1 MNKILEYIENN
12 NLGFMHQSDLARL
25 VSIALDRDNAEVY
38 TEISHLLD
46 EGDLYMVGDKKIVA
60 SNSIN
65 LKKGVL
71 HGNPR
76 GFAFCKLEDSE
87 EPDVFIPN
95 CNLKHALHKDKV
107 LIKIHKKDDKREG
120 EVVRVIK
127 RFKDNIV
134 GLFMA
139 LDANTGFVKP
149 DEANFFRDIYVK
161 NARKFNVKNN
171 DKVVVRIEK
180 YDSKGKNPQGIIVE
194 NLGEVGQK
202 GVDVVSILR
211 EFNLYEEFEPE
222 VLEDARSVPQ
232 EVLPEQIKGRED
244 FRDQVI
250 VTIDGEDSKDF
261 DDAVNVWQAEDGNWM
276 LGVHIADVAS
286 YVKLNS
292 SLDREAYKRGTSA
305 YFPDRVLPMLPV
317 QLSNGICSLNPGVDR
332 LTMSVIMKIN
342 EDGKVIDHKICNSV
356 IRSAARMTYNEVFAI
371 LNDDPEMC
379 EKYKDMVQNFKN
391 MEILHNILVKKRVKR
406 GAIDFDLP
414 ECSIE
419 INEFGRV
426 VDVKRFERNT
436 AHKLI
441 ESFMLEANETV
452 AEHVCN
458 IGLPFMF
465 RVHEQP
471 DSMKMGNFFAL
482 LSSIGEHIKST
493 PEKVTPKQLQQL
505 LGRVEGKPYNEVVKK
520 VMLRSLQK
528 ARYASKNLGHYGLA
542 AEFYCHF
549 TSPIRRY
556 PDLMVHRILK
566 NCVLNKPDQSR
577 LDFYSDFVVEACQLS
592 SEREQLAES
601 ASRAVDDLKKA
612 EFMLDKIG
620 KRYSGT
626 ISGATSFGVFV
637 ELDNTVE
644 GMCAIADLPEDDYVV
659 IENQY
664 MLKGKRHQYQLGGK
678 VEVEVLTVNLKRR
691 QINFKIIDDKC
702 KKQENSEENVENEQI
717 IEEIS

>member
-1 MNKILEYIENN
+1 
-12 NLGFMHQSDLARL
+12 
-25 VSIALDRDNAEVY
+25 
-38 TEISHLLD
+38 
-46 EGDLYMVGDKKIVA
+46 
-60 SNSIN
+60 
-65 LKKGVL
+65 
-71 HGNPR
+71 
-76 GFAFCKLEDSE
+76 
-87 EPDVFIPN
+87 
-95 CNLKHALHKDKV
+95 
-107 LIKIHKKDDKREG
+107 
-120 EVVRVIK
+120 
-127 RFKDNIV
+127 
-134 GLFMA
+134 
-139 LDANTGFVKP
+139 
-149 DEANFFRDIYVK
+149 
-161 NARKFNVKNN
+161 
-171 DKVVVRIEK
+171 
-180 YDSKGKNPQGIIVE
+180 
-194 NLGEVGQK
+194 
-202 GVDVVSILR
+202 
-211 EFNLYEEFEPE
+211 
-222 VLEDARSVPQ
+222 
-232 EVLPEQIKGRED
+232 
-244 FRDQVI
+244 
-250 VTIDGEDSKDF
+250 
-261 DDAVNVWQAEDGNWM
+261 
-276 LGVHIADVAS
+276 
-286 YVKLNS
+286 
-292 SLDREAYKRGTSA
+292 
-305 YFPDRVLPMLPV
+305 
-317 QLSNGICSLNPGVDR
+317 
-332 LTMSVIMKIN
+332 
-342 EDGKVIDHKICNSV
+342 
-356 IRSAARMTYNEVFAI
+356 
-371 LNDDPEMC
+371 
-379 EKYKDMVQNFKN
+379 YKDMVQNFKN

>member
-1 MNKILEYIENN
+1 MKSVLEYIENN
-12 NLGFMHQSDLARL
+12 NLGFMRQSELAKL
-25 VSIALDRDNAEVY
+25 VSIALNRDNAEVY
-38 TEISHLLD
+38 QEISNLLD
-46 EGDLYMVGDKKIVA
+46 EGDLYMVGDKKIV
-60 SNSIN
+60 SSRSLN
-65 LKKGVL
+65 LKKGIL

-76 GFAFCKLEDSE
+76 GFAFCKLIDSD

-95 CNLKHALHKDKV
+95 VNLKHALHKDKV
-107 LIKIHKKDDKREG
+107 LIKIHKKNDKTEG
-120 EVVRVIK
+120 EVVKIIK

-139 LDANTGFVKP
+139 LDADTGFVKP
-149 DEANFFRDIYVK
+149 DEANFFKDIYVK
-161 NARKFNVKNN
+161 NAKKFKVKNN

-180 YDSKGKNPQGIIVE
+180 YDSKGKNPEGVIVE
-194 NLGEVGQK
+194 NLGAEGQK
-202 GVDVVSILR
+202 GVDVLSILR
-211 EFNLYEEFEPE
+211 EFNMYEEFEPQ
-222 VLEDARSVPQ
+222 VLEDAKKIPQ
-232 EVLPEQIKGRED
+232 QVKPEQLVGRED
-244 FRDQVI
+244 FRNEVI

-261 DDAVNVWQAEDGNWM
+261 DDAVNVWKAEDGNWM
-276 LGVHIADVAS
+276 LGVHIADVS
-286 YVKLNS
+286 NYVKINTA
-292 SLDREAYKRGTSA
+292 LDREAYKRGTSA
-305 YFPDRVLPMLPV
+305 YFVDRVLPMLPV
-317 QLSNGICSLNPGVDR
+317 ELSNGICSLNPNVDR
-332 LTMSVIMKIN
+332 LTMSVIMKIDEN
-342 EDGKVIDHKICNSV
+342 GKVIEHKICNSV
-356 IRSAARMTYNEVFAI
+356 IRSAARMTYTEVFAI

-391 MEILHNILVKKRVKR
+391 MEILHNILLKKRIKR
-406 GAIDFDLP
+406 GALDFDLP
-414 ECSIE
+414 ECVID

-426 VDVKRFERNT
+426 VDVRKFERNT
-436 AHKLI
+436 AHKII

-452 AEHVCN
+452 AEHICN
-458 IGLPFMF
+458 LGLPCMY

-505 LGRVEGKPYNEVVKK
+505 LVRVKDKPYSEVVNK

-566 NCVLNKPDQSR
+566 NCVLNKPDQAR
-577 LDFYSDFVVEACQLS
+577 LDFYNEFIGEACLLS

-601 ASRAVDDLKKA
+601 AERAVDELKKT
-612 EFMLDKIG
+612 EYMLDKVG
-620 KRYSGT
+620 NRYKGT

-644 GMCAIADLPEDDYVV
+644 GMCAINDLPEDTYTV

-678 VEVEVLTVNLKRR
+678 VEVEVLSVNLKRR
-691 QINFKIIDDKC
+691 QINFKILDDKSDE
-702 KKQENSEENVENEQI
+702 KLEENNENSEKITEN
-717 IEEIS
+717 S